1 MLSEYWLNSLFI
13 LQSSLEIWLCL
24 NEGQELKNCEM
35 NKACLLPQRS
45 YYPVGEVETY
55 MMWNIMNTHIYTA
68 EDVDRPSEVINCS

>member
-1 MLSEYWLNSLFI
+1 MLSEYWLKSLFI

-55 MMWNIMNTHIYTA
+55 MMWNIMNTHTSIQLRMLT
-68 EDVDRPSEVINCS
+68 DPQK